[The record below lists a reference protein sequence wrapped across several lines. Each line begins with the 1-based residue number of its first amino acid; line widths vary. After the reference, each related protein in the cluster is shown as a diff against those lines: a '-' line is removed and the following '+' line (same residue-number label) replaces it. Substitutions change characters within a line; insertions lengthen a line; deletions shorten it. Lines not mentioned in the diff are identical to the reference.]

1 MDDKF
6 KWELK
11 QVQKETADNSKEIT
25 ALKEWKGDMDT
36 FKASLVEKLV
46 TIFKRLDSIED
57 TNKWVNRTALGTL
70 ATGVMAVIGA
80 LIMWLVQK

>member
-1 MDDKF
+1 MDEKF

-11 QVQKETADNSKEIT
+11 QVQKETADNSSKIIELQT
-25 ALKEWKGDMDT
+25 WKSDMDT

-70 ATGVMAVIGA
+70 ATGVVAVIGA